1 MQMLKMWLSNK
12 LFLEQDT
19 ILPELRRSHD
29 GRGRGDGDGEIGG
42 AFLMNGT
49 MNEKCDGCSHKN
61 VHPILGGY
69 FCIFMKRSFCGL
81 EPDTFLDCGMEALND
96 GKGD

>member
-1 MQMLKMWLSNK
+1 
-12 LFLEQDT
+12 
-19 ILPELRRSHD
+19 
-29 GRGRGDGDGEIGG
+29 
-42 AFLMNGT
+42 MNGT